1 MVKIYIDPGHGGS
14 DSGSS
19 GNDLLE
25 KDITLKIAL
34 SVRDELNNYEDV
46 SVKLSRTTDKTVSLS
61 ERTNEANQW
70 GADYFLSIHLN
81 AGKGTGF
88 ESYIHSS
95 LSSSSKTAK
104 RRSKIHEE
112 VMNTNQ
118 LKDRGKKSDNLH
130 VLRETQMSA
139 VLTENGFI
147 DTKADADLL
156 KKEAY
161 IRKVAKGHA
170 KGIASMFSL
179 NK

>member
-1 MVKIYIDPGHGGS
+1 MWNKSLTLLNAFTKQHPSSYGTVRRGFFMVKIYIDPGHGGS

-118 LKDRGKKSDNLH
+118 LKDRGKKSANLH

-139 VLTENGFI
+139 VLTEK
-147 DTKADADLL
+147 D
-156 KKEAY
+156 
-161 IRKVAKGHA
+161 RKSVV
-170 KGIASMFSL
+170 
-179 NK
+179 

>member
-1 MVKIYIDPGHGGS
+1 MNFLIFPYT
-14 DSGSS
+14 
-19 GNDLLE
+19 
-25 KDITLKIAL
+25 TLFR
-34 SVRDELNNYEDV
+34 SDELKNYEDV

-118 LKDRGKKSDNLH
+118 LKDRGKKSANLH

-139 VLTENGFI
+139 VLTEK
-147 DTKADADLL
+147 D
-156 KKEAY
+156 
-161 IRKVAKGHA
+161 RKSVV
-170 KGIASMFSL
+170 
-179 NK
+179 